1 MCGKGERQKGTEK
14 NRKGSMKGS
23 NRKRKQWNGSERAMA
38 GMAIKI
44 RKEIMEKGTKIESVN
59 EGIMTGRVRNWKK
72 KWRIIWVYAEKNRLE
87 EKLQTLEK

>member
-1 MCGKGERQKGTEK
+1 MWERQKGTEK

-23 NRKRKQWNGSERAMA
+23 DRKRKQWKGSERAMV
-38 GMAIKI
+38 GMAIEI

-59 EGIMTGRVRNWKK
+59 EGIMTERVRNWKK

-87 EKLQTLEK
+87 RSYRH